1 MNRRD
6 FFLLSTRGSKRVLD
20 LSCERLYM
28 RYVDARSP
36 AGRRE
41 EQGQVDADVDAD
53 IDADPQSWEGEP
65 PTEIEKQTAG
75 ELFEELEREL
85 SNADVLRVLDRDWLA
100 GGEFRLEVEARVEAF
115 RRRGGRVEYGDSAS
129 GDSASGDSASR
140 STSAG
145 RTKASSGH
153 LAVAICFGVAAA
165 LGAHGSLEAQSAS
178 DVALQQ
184 RVEVALASASD
195 VPADS
200 ITVEVR
206 NGVVTL
212 IGSVV
217 CDDCGGRRT
226 PGGFGTVQ
234 QSLGAVV
241 RAIPGV
247 ERVEFR
253 LEYAPRA
260 GPPGGAGR

>member
-6 FFLLSTRGSKRVLD
+6 FLLFSTKGNKRVLD
-20 LSCERLYM
+20 LSCEHLYM

-41 EQGQVDADVDAD
+41 EQGKV
-53 IDADPQSWEGEP
+53 DADPQSWDGEP

-75 ELFEELEREL
+75 ELFEELDREL

-100 GGEFRLEVEARVEAF
+100 SGEFRLEVETRIEAF

-129 GDSASGDSASR
+129 GDSASRPTAAGRRKASR
-140 STSAG
+140 
-145 RTKASSGH
+145 GH
-153 LAVAICFGVAAA
+153 LAVAIWFAAA
-165 LGAHGSLEAQSAS
+165 AFGTSGSLAAQSAS
-178 DVALQQ
+178 DDVVKR
-184 RVEVALASASD
+184 RVEVALESASD
-195 VPADS
+195 LPADS

-212 IGSVV
+212 TGSVV
-217 CDDCGGRRT
+217 CDECGGRRT

-247 ERVEFR
+247 ESVEFR
-253 LEYAPRA
+253 LEYAPRT